1 MQKVELY
8 DPLLGA
14 GRNIPDGSVGTLVDS
29 PVCAHSGRPPTN
41 QPTNRP
47 TGPQFVDGHRREII
61 CARNFHLSQGLGE
74 HGGGGDMSLVL
85 WLIV

>member
-1 MQKVELY
+1 MQKVELC

-41 QPTNRP
+41 QPTNQP
-47 TGPQFVDGHRREII
+47 TGQLDPSLSMDIA
-61 CARNFHLSQGLGE
+61 ARSSVPGIFISVKDLGSMGM
-74 HGGGGDMSLVL
+74 GGISP
-85 WLIV
+85 

>member
-1 MQKVELY
+1 MQKVELC

-41 QPTNRP
+41 QPTGQLDPSLSMDIAARSSVLGIFISVKDLGSMGVGG
-47 TGPQFVDGHRREII
+47 TGPLCSG
-61 CARNFHLSQGLGE
+61 
-74 HGGGGDMSLVL
+74 
-85 WLIV
+85 